1 MKRKLSLILALCLCV
16 GLTACNSDKPKDAA
30 DLMNRAMSV
39 QEEPNYRTEGELTMT
54 VSMEGSGL
62 TFEMPVTMAV
72 DGAVMGDKSYARMD
86 TSTNLMGQEVSTSNR
101 TYIDGNTVYTLSS
114 EDNVWVVSD
123 KDSATEG
130 TNVTGLLEKLGDS
143 SNFEGADMSH
153 EDGAYQVTVSIADIM
168 GEDGLGNLFD
178 FGDLAP
184 SEEASADIEQALG
197 SGELV
202 YVVSEDYYLQSVSL
216 SGVEYSG
223 DYEEEG
229 LSYTAGISMEM
240 SFQFSDYGSVTDA
253 DVMVPAEALES
264 SGQVSSDSV
273 SEETVSDEGTSLTG
287 EEDRPAI
294 SSAELGDYIGSYN
307 GVSLLP
313 GAYNLTLFEDEFQ
326 WDDADSGEYS
336 FFPLTGRANDSVSLY
351 VWDYDDSGLLSGALD
366 AVYSYEFDII
376 DVSDDNLPDVTFN
389 GLTWGASES
398 EIREA
403 YGEPSYEYASD
414 GYWSVD
420 YDVTSLLN
428 DGIDYELSF
437 SGDEAGVNNVGLRH
451 YQYQ

>member
-1 MKRKLSLILALCLCV
+1 M
-16 GLTACNSDKPKDAA
+16 
-30 DLMNRAMSV
+30 
-39 QEEPNYRTEGELTMT
+39 
-54 VSMEGSGL
+54 
-62 TFEMPVTMAV
+62 
-72 DGAVMGDKSYARMD
+72 
-86 TSTNLMGQEVSTSNR
+86 
-101 TYIDGNTVYTLSS
+101 
-114 EDNVWVVSD
+114 
-123 KDSATEG
+123 
-130 TNVTGLLEKLGDS
+130 
-143 SNFEGADMSH
+143 
-153 EDGAYQVTVSIADIM
+153 
-168 GEDGLGNLFD
+168 
-178 FGDLAP
+178 
-184 SEEASADIEQALG
+184 
-197 SGELV
+197 
-202 YVVSEDYYLQSVSL
+202 
-216 SGVEYSG
+216 
-223 DYEEEG
+223 
-229 LSYTAGISMEM
+229 
-240 SFQFSDYGSVTDA
+240 
-253 DVMVPAEALES
+253 
-264 SGQVSSDSV
+264 
-273 SEETVSDEGTSLTG
+273 TG

-326 WDDADSGEYS
+326 WDDVDSGEYS
-336 FFPLTGRANDSVSLY
+336 FFPLTGKANDSVSLY

-451 YQYQ
+451 YHYQ